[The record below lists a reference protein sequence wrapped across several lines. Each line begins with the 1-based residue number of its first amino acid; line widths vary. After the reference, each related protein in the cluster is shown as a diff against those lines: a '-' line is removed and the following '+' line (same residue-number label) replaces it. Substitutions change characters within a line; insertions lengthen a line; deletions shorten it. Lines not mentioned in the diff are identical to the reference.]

1 MESKVNDAAN
11 KIMKTNVANL
21 QLTKIMEQIL
31 QMLQK
36 NSIHMDLSD
45 EDIAR
50 LERQEQRILD
60 SLEQLRIQADENRKR
75 VHRIFDEKKVLCD
88 QLTANLPGLYVHM
101 EILKQKNN
109 EQESIYEGRKSL
121 YDTYYASY
129 ISKQEAY
136 SKAQENLESARRK
149 AKKQKKLLK
158 KWFWVP
164 GYGAYLA
171 FDKLLNDQEADA
183 DAASRE
189 YYAARE
195 RLEAINRDL
204 ESVKHDVQCS
214 QAEKNSV
221 QKAYDEKLEEIKKI
235 QGQLHQMKEEMV
247 HWELILSE
255 VNALYNKI
263 KNASLGPDEIIAM
276 QAELIQLQKL

>member
-1 MESKVNDAAN
+1 MESKVNDAAY

-50 LERQEQRILD
+50 LERQEQSILD
-60 SLEQLRIQADENRKR
+60 SLEQLRIQADENRNR
-75 VHRIFDEKKVLCD
+75 VHQTFNDKKAQCD
-88 QLTANLPGLYVHM
+88 QLSVNLPVLYLHL
-101 EILKQKNN
+101 ENLKQKNS
-109 EQESIYEGRKSL
+109 EQEDIYVGRKNL
-121 YDTYYASY
+121 YDTYSVSCT
-129 ISKQEAY
+129 SKQEAY
-136 SKAQENLESARRK
+136 RKAQEELESARRK
-149 AKKQKKLLK
+149 AEKQNRLLK
-158 KWFWVP
+158 KWCWVP

-171 FDKLLNDQEADA
+171 FDKLLNDQEVDA
-183 DAASRE
+183 EAACRE
-189 YYAARE
+189 YMAAKD

-204 ESVKHDVQCS
+204 KSAKLAFQDS
-214 QAEKNSV
+214 QTEKNSA
-221 QKAYDEKLEEIKKI
+221 QKAYNEKQEEIKKV
-235 QGQLHQMKEEMV
+235 QGQLQQMKEEMV
-247 HWELILSE
+247 RWELILSE

-276 QAELIQLQKL
+276 QSELMQIQKL